1 MTPSDHVSNTDYHE
15 WIMTSN
21 EKIKEAHATFVS
33 ARNRAS
39 LEGLSIFY
47 GAGGRTLLKKMAEY
61 FECYGKGR
69 YSNEFTSASLIYGLL
84 DGNLDIVRV
93 QDGKG
98 FWHEEGYTQRPALIT
113 IRQCKAFTIWV
124 R

>member
-15 WIMTSN
+15 WIMTSD
-21 EKIKEAHATFVS
+21 EKIKEAHATFISDMDEAAKESV
-33 ARNRAS
+33 
-39 LEGLSIFY
+39 SIFY
-47 GAGGRTLLKKMAEY
+47 GAGGRTLLKKMAGH
-61 FECYGKGR
+61 FECRGRGR
-69 YSNEFTSASLIYGLL
+69 YGNFITAAGLIYQLL

-113 IRQCKAFTIWV
+113 IRQCNAFTIWA